1 MFNKCLRGLAWPGL
15 PCGFLHEEFNGFRSF
30 GALRWTVRGDL
41 SLIEFNLI
49 FSSFKQQ
56 HACDKQKMKWSV
68 KMWNGK
74 CGDMRKILSASWSW
88 QEFSEFLSAY
98 SDTLYDKH
106 KIKTSWADERIEDE
120 GYGMN
125 NEWQTGQI
133 KVPRGQSSREKI
145 G

>member
-1 MFNKCLRGLAWPGL
+1 MHVTNKKD
-15 PCGFLHEEFNGFRSF
+15 E
-30 GALRWTVRGDL
+30 
-41 SLIEFNLI
+41 
-49 FSSFKQQ
+49 
-56 HACDKQKMKWSV
+56 MKCENVKW
-68 KMWNGK
+68 KMWWYEE
-74 CGDMRKILSASWSW
+74 DFDASWSW
-88 QEFSEFLSAY
+88 QEFIVFLSAY